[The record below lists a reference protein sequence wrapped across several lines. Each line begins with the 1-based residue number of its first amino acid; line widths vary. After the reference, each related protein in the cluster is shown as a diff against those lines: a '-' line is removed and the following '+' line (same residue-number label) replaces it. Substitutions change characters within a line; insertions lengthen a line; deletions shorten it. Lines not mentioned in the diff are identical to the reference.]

1 MKFTRQRFQRGY
13 LRRVPRANNKTAW
26 EYRYKDPTTGKEK
39 SMYLSTEQ
47 VPTQVAVERHVEAFV
62 LKLNSENPTLAVL
75 EPRFSAVL
83 DRFIDEERM
92 LEIKKRRPGGSFGC
106 GRRTQLLNSRFLTQ
120 RHQAC
125 TCEVGNHLHN
135 SDKAFER
142 PEMAEELGCRTETKG
157 HVKAIMH
164 RL

>member
-1 MKFTRQRFQRGY
+1 MKFTRQRFQRGS

-47 VPTQVAVERHVEAFV
+47 FPTQVAVERHVEAFV

-75 EPRFSAVL
+75 EPTFSAVL

-92 LEIKKRRPGGSFGC
+92 LEIKKRRPGD
-106 GRRTQLLNSRFLTQ
+106 RRMRTANSATQQSFLTSASSSVCV
-120 RHQAC
+120 RSGEPPA
-125 TCEVGNHLHN
+125 
-135 SDKAFER
+135 S
-142 PEMAEELGCRTETKG
+142 LG
-157 HVKAIMH
+157 
-164 RL
+164 